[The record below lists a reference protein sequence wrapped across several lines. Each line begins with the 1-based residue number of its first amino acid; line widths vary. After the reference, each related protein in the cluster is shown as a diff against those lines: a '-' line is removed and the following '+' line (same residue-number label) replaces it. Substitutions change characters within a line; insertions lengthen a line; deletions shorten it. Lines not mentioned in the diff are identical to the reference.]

1 MLLKSWYRGTEAYYS
16 LNPPHRL
23 MEQEEDYSAPFGM
36 SQIDFN
42 SMIRR
47 RNLANLDRQLVE
59 QGRVTLPG
67 TLTVPSS
74 NTARLVDV
82 EHDAA
87 NAPEPLVADAEEA
100 ARPCSSVYSRDIDEG
115 SPSFGTFFRQTHFS
129 AHHFPKPVSNSLALA
144 FAQEQHPCI
153 LVRLLPNI
161 HIIEGNEPRHLLL
174 RNSSTRTRILAAS
187 NPSFRQDTTHVCRR
201 AETPTQLPTNHII
214 DSKERRHLLLRN
226 RSAKGRISFT

>member
-1 MLLKSWYRGTEAYYS
+1 MLLKSWYRGTEACYYS

-23 MEQEEDYSAPFGM
+23 MEQEEDYFAPFGM

-87 NAPEPLVADAEEA
+87 NAPEPLVADAE
-100 ARPCSSVYSRDIDEG
+100 
-115 SPSFGTFFRQTHFS
+115 
-129 AHHFPKPVSNSLALA
+129 
-144 FAQEQHPCI
+144 
-153 LVRLLPNI
+153 
-161 HIIEGNEPRHLLL
+161 LL
-174 RNSSTRTRILAAS
+174 RQLRHVVAFLAVLMAYLYH
-187 NPSFRQDTTHVCRR
+187 HV
-201 AETPTQLPTNHII
+201 TL
-214 DSKERRHLLLRN
+214 
-226 RSAKGRISFT
+226 